1 MALLTTKQYKL
12 DKGTISG
19 VMTAGITLSPANEA
33 SQVLQ
38 RLLAST
44 CSYSGDCEHG
54 CLRFAG
60 MNQYPTHAIARAKRT
75 AFWYDEQAAFFA
87 QAVKEYR
94 ALVVRAKKANMLPAG
109 RPNLLSDLPK
119 MAQAIARSVP
129 EMQFYDYTKIPKPW
143 LRIKGLPN
151 YHLTYSASE
160 RSTPADI
167 AGAFEHGINVAVV
180 VSDIKKGEP
189 LPAPYTLHGV
199 TRPAIDGDADDL
211 RFKDPVGVF
220 VLLRWKGSKAR
231 LAAAAD
237 SGFARPTIALRLVS

>member
-1 MALLTTKQYKL
+1 MSLLTTRQFKL
-12 DKGTISG
+12 DKGTFSG
-19 VMTAGITLSPANEA
+19 VMTAGITLSPASEA
-33 SQVLQ
+33 SQVLG
-38 RLLAST
+38 RMLAST

-54 CLRFAG
+54 CLKYAG

-75 AFWYDEQAAFFA
+75 AQWYDEQAAFLA

-94 ALVVRAKKANMLPAG
+94 ALVVRAKKANMMPAG

-119 MAQAIARSVP
+119 MAQAIAAAVP
-129 EMQFYDYTKIPKPW
+129 DVQFYDYTKIPKAW
-143 LRIKGLPN
+143 LRVRAN

-160 RSTPADI
+160 RSTKADI
-167 AGAFEHGINVAVV
+167 VGAFEHGINVAVV
-180 VSDIKKGEP
+180 VSDIKKGEA
-189 LPAPYTLHGV
+189 LPATYTLHGV

-231 LAAAAD
+231 LAAAAT
-237 SGFARPTIALRLVS
+237 SGFARPTIALRLIA

>member
-1 MALLTTKQYKL
+1 MAQLLTTRQFKL
-12 DKGTISG
+12 DKGKFSG
-19 VMTAGITLSPANEA
+19 VMTAGITLSPASEA
-33 SQVLQ
+33 GEVLQ
-38 RLLAST
+38 RMLAST

-54 CLRFAG
+54 CLKFAG
-60 MNQYPTHAIARAKRT
+60 MNQYPTHAVARAKRT
-75 AFWYDEQAAFFA
+75 AFWYDAQAEFLA
-87 QAVKEYR
+87 QAVKEYK
-94 ALVVRAKKANMLPAG
+94 ALVVRSEKANMLPAG

-119 MAQAIARSVP
+119 MAQAIAARVP
-129 EMQFYDYTKIPKPW
+129 GMQFYDYTKIPKAW
-143 LRIKGLPN
+143 LRVRAN

-160 RSTPADI
+160 RSTQADI
-167 AGAFEHGINVAVV
+167 VGAFEHGINVAVV

-189 LPAPYTLHGV
+189 LPDTYTLHGV
-199 TRPAIDGDADDL
+199 KRPTIDGDADDL